1 MIRNNSKISNEQRRE
16 FWEKEN
22 KLKYIKR
29 QIKHWKKKKTQ
40 VKTVEEKQQA
50 TVDELVQ
57 ELPVRYLHVMKYQG
71 LPRGEV
77 MSLSEA
83 LMWSR
88 KNKLIFTNDARI
100 FNYLH
105 KEALKVKLI
114 PTKSLHYI
122 FNAASVQ
129 GYRTYEVLFVEM
141 NM

>member
-57 ELPVRYLHVMKYQG
+57 ALPVRYMHVLKYQG

-77 MSLSEA
+77 MPLSEA

-88 KNKLIFTNDARI
+88 KNKLIITNDARI
-100 FNYLH
+100 FNYLY
-105 KEALKVKLI
+105 KEEIKSKLI
-114 PTKSLHYI
+114 PSKSLHYI
-122 FNAASVQ
+122 FNAMSVQ
-129 GYRTYEVLFVEM
+129 GYRTYEVLFVE
-141 NM
+141 